1 MSVKI
6 SVDLDGVLVD
16 WVTGY
21 RQLVKE
27 LVGVDLP
34 AATTWQ
40 WDREVLGK
48 ERVAEVWRWI
58 HAHPGWWL
66 RLQSLEGYPAFDRLN
81 QLARRGVDVY
91 FITARPQGTKF
102 VSEQWLVAHG
112 MHCPTVVL
120 ARSKWVACAGVGIQY
135 GLDDHEEYAGDCERE
150 ADVQMTILDAPYNQA
165 WTGRRVKTVD
175 AWLDTVTEQEA
186 VRED

>member
-91 FITARPQGTKF
+91 FITARPEGTKR
-102 VSEQWLVAHG
+102 VAEDWLERHG
-112 MHCPTVVL
+112 IEFPTVVL
-120 ARSKWVACAGVGIQY
+120 ARSKWIACAGIGVQY
-135 GLDDHEEYAGDCERE
+135 GLDDHEEYAESCAQE
-150 ADVQMTILDAPYNQA
+150 ADVNMTILDAPYNQG
-165 WTGRRVKTVD
+165 WTGQRVECVSE
-175 AWLDTVTEQEA
+175 WLDVVVKQEGLH
-186 VRED
+186 ED